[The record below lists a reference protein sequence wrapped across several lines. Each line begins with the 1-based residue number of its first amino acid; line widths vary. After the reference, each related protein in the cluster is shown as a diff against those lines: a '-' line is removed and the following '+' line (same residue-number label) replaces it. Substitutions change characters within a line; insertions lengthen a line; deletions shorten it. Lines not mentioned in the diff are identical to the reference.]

1 MKIAING
8 QIVDT
13 DTIFSVSEKIYE
25 NQNEYCF
32 DVNFF
37 DEKSITVSIY
47 KRNMS
52 GNKAHNMYMF
62 VHEKINKPFLELSEK
77 EQNIR
82 VFLWNAIPTENKN
95 KIEKMRQDIVKI
107 WSENQSKI
115 PTFDIKK
122 Y

>member
-13 DTIFSVSEKIYE
+13 DLIFSVSEEIYE
-25 NQNEYCF
+25 DGNEYCF

-37 DEKSITVSIY
+37 DERSITVSIY

-52 GNKAHNMYMF
+52 NSDSCDKFNILRNRNDQNF
-62 VHEKINKPFLELSEK
+62 SEEERITMK
-77 EQNIR
+77 N
-82 VFLWNAIPTENKN
+82 LWDQISIENKT
-95 KIEKMRQDIVKI
+95 KIEKMRQDIVNI